1 MVLLGGSELV
11 LPPGLEGCSG
21 FSGWMQRAW
30 VTLQDKV
37 ISTERRK
44 QMVPLELKNST
55 VCGDLLSQSDFWLN
69 FPSTTRGST
78 ALSVSCRRWRGHL
91 CRSL

>member
-1 MVLLGGSELV
+1 MVLLGGSGLI
-11 LPPGLEGCSG
+11 LLPGLERCSG

-30 VTLQDKV
+30 VTLQDKA
-37 ISTERRK
+37 ISTERHK
-44 QMVPLELKNST
+44 QMVPLEHGNSP

-78 ALSVSCRRWRGHL
+78 APTVL
-91 CRSL
+91 